1 MRAAVYRRSGP
12 AREVLSI
19 EDIPPPWPGPG
30 QVRVRMQISGV
41 NPTDYKSRSGAN
53 GHTVD
58 GFQIPHHDGVG
69 EIDQV
74 GAGVDHRRVGERV
87 WVWMAA
93 TGQPWGTAAE
103 WTVLPEAQAIA
114 LPDGASG
121 DLAASLGVPALTA
134 HRCLFSDGPLL
145 GRVVLV
151 AGGAGAVGHFAIQ
164 LAKHAGA
171 RVVTTVSSDEKAALA
186 QQAGADV
193 VVNYRAGNA
202 AKKIAREVGSV
213 DRVVEVAPAANWQ
226 MDLALSQPD
235 TVVSI
240 YAADHQGTTLPVL
253 PCMRANVTLRFVW
266 LYGVPMGSLA
276 SAAHEVSAA
285 LNQGVLTP
293 PRTLRFPLHQ
303 VAEAHE
309 AVEQARL
316 GKVLID
322 VE

>member
-1 MRAAVYRRSGP
+1 MRAALYRRTGA

-19 EDIPPPWPGPG
+19 EDIPPPQPGPG

-53 GHTVD
+53 GQTVD

-74 GAGVDHRRVGERV
+74 GDGVDHGRVGERA

-93 TGQPWGTAAE
+93 AGQPWGTAAE
-103 WTVLPEAQAIA
+103 WSVLPEEQAIA
-114 LPDGASG
+114 LPDHVSG
-121 DLAASLGVPALTA
+121 DLGASLGVPALTA

-145 GRVVLV
+145 GRTVLV

-186 QQAGADV
+186 QQAGADL
-193 VVNYRAGNA
+193 VVNYRAGDA
-202 AKKIAREVGSV
+202 AQEIAGEVGSV
-213 DRVVEVAPAANWQ
+213 DRIVEVGPAANCQ
-226 MDLALSQPD
+226 MDLTLSKPG
-235 TVVSI
+235 TLISI
-240 YAADHQGTTLPVL
+240 YAADHQDATLPIL
-253 PCMRANVTLRFVW
+253 PLMRANVTLRFVW
-266 LYGVPMGSLA
+266 LYGLPRASLA
-276 SAAHEVSAA
+276 ASAHEVSAA
-285 LNQGVLTP
+285 LDQGVLTP
-293 PRTLRFPLHQ
+293 PRTLHFPLHQ